1 MKFIKLIKS
10 AKSEGMKIAFDCT
23 SGSLELNVLR
33 DIKSDRDNRRNLLNI
48 GCWSGGNHSNGDY
61 YKEGPENFDAA
72 FEDAKAILPELE
84 QICSEF
90 DNKVIALMEKYGYK
104 HE

>member
-1 MKFIKLIKS
+1 MKFVKVIKG
-10 AKSEGMKIAFDCT
+10 AKVEGMKIAFDCT
-23 SGSLELNVLR
+23 AGSLELNVLR
-33 DIKSDRDNRRNLLNI
+33 DIESDRDNRRNLLNI
-48 GCWSGGNHSNGDY
+48 GCWSGGSRSNGYY
-61 YKEGPENFDAA
+61 YKEGPENFDAT

-90 DNKVIALMEKYGYK
+90 DNKVIALMKKYGYK

>member
-1 MKFIKLIKS
+1 MKFIKLVKS
-10 AKSEGMKIAFDCT
+10 AKTEGTKIAFDCT
-23 SGSLELNVLR
+23 AGSLELSILR
-33 DIKSDRDNRRNLLNI
+33 DMDYDRDIRRNRLNI
-48 GCWSGGNHSNGDY
+48 GCWSGGKRSNGDY
-61 YKEGPENFDAA
+61 YKPGPESDVA

-90 DNKVIALMEKYGYK
+90 DAKVIAMMEKHGYK

>member
-1 MKFIKLIKS
+1 MKFVKVIKS
-10 AKSEGMKIAFDCT
+10 AKAEGMKIAFDCT
-23 SGSLELNVLR
+23 AGSLELNVLR
-33 DIKSDRDNRRNLLNI
+33 DMKHDRDNIKNLLNI
-48 GCWSGGNHSNGDY
+48 GCWSGGNRSNGDY
-61 YKEGPENFDAA
+61 YKEGPENSDAT

-90 DNKVIALMEKYGYK
+90 DNKVIALMEKYGYR

>member
-1 MKFIKLIKS
+1 MKFVKVIKS
-10 AKSEGMKIAFDCT
+10 AKAEGTKIAFDCT

-33 DIKSDRDNRRNLLNI
+33 DIKSDRDDRRNLLNI
-48 GCWSGGNHSNGDY
+48 GCWSGGNRSNGDY
-61 YKEGPENFDAA
+61 YKEGPEDFDATI
-72 FEDAKAILPELE
+72 EDAKAILPELE